1 MRIKISN
8 LNELT
13 DSREILESKP
23 HPFVSIFI
31 SILVVILICALAW
44 SYFGEI
50 DTVAKANGIVRPNE
64 KVHTAQSPING
75 KVQGLYLKEGQ
86 KVREGDL
93 LFSIEQKEVLKELA
107 NRKAELG
114 QIEVELNLLNKYKV
128 SIQQRKNQFSKS
140 IENEFKYLK
149 LVDQYIANYK
159 QLEIDFQSNS
169 IDVEQKRNSLE
180 QSSQMTDIKIREN
193 ERTFKDEKN
202 KYEVEKGGLE
212 NKINQVNVDLDN
224 ERKLKKSIISKQNY
238 LDPSDSV
245 RNSRLA
251 NYQKKLDQLTLIM
264 NDNEKIYNRSL
275 ELGERFVP
283 KAQIENEKMQYEN
296 ASLELEKF
304 INNTI
309 LDIDTNINTLEN
321 QLKQTKTDI
330 EGLDKVT
337 DLIINNDGLNLEK
350 QHLAESIQDIDN
362 QKGLLNEGV
371 QVTLKKFELDKVV
384 EINSQIEEAEK
395 KKKTIQENI
404 EQLEISSNKGAVK
417 ASTSGT
423 INVIKEINVG
433 EFLQAG
439 EPILS
444 IIPDQESQ
452 YKVTLAVPNQEIGKI
467 KIGDKV
473 NFHFSAFPKQNF
485 GYLSGEISSISPD
498 SVTGENGLSYYTV
511 EASLTSKILSN
522 KKGEKGEVKVGMTVE
537 ASVIADSKKILHY
550 LLEKVNLID

>member
-64 KVHTAQSPING
+64 KVHTVHSPIIG

-86 KVREGDL
+86 KVKEGDL
-93 LFSIEQKEVLKELA
+93 LFSIEQKEVLKELG
-107 NRKAELG
+107 NRKTELG
-114 QIEVELNLLNKYKV
+114 QIESELNLLNKYKV

-140 IENEFKYLK
+140 EDRELKYLK

-159 QLEIDFQSNS
+159 QLEIDFKSS
-169 IDVEQKRNSLE
+169 SMDVEQKRNTLE

-193 ERTFKDEKN
+193 ERTFKDEKT
-202 KYEVEKGGLE
+202 KYEVEKGVLK
-212 NKINQVNVDLDN
+212 NKINEVMVDLDN
-224 ERKLKKSIISKQNY
+224 ERKLKKSIITKQNH

-245 RNSRLA
+245 RNSQLA
-251 NYQKKLDQLTLIM
+251 NYQKKIDQLTLIM
-264 NDNEKIYNRSL
+264 NDNEKIYKRSL

-309 LDIDTNINTLEN
+309 LDIDTHINTLEK
-321 QLKQTKTDI
+321 QLKQTKIDM
-330 EGLDKVT
+330 ENLDKVT
-337 DLIINNDGLNLEK
+337 DLVINNDGLNLEK
-350 QHLAESIQDIDN
+350 QHLAESMQDIDN
-362 QKGLLNEGV
+362 QKGLLTEGV

-395 KKKTIQENI
+395 KKKAIQENI

-511 EASLTSKILSN
+511 EASLTSKSLSN
-522 KKGEKGEVKVGMTVE
+522 KKGEKGEVKVGMTAE
-537 ASVIADSKKILHY
+537 ASVITDSKKILNY

>member
-467 KIGDKV
+467 KIGDNV

-498 SVTGENGLSYYTV
+498 SVTGENGLSYYSV
-511 EASLTSKILSN
+511 EASLTSKILRN

>member
-498 SVTGENGLSYYTV
+498 SVTGENGLSYYSV
-511 EASLTSKILSN
+511 EASLTTKILSN

-550 LLEKVNLID
+550 LLEKVSLID

>member
-31 SILVVILICALAW
+31 SILVIILICALAW

-64 KVHTAQSPING
+64 KVHTVQAPIIG
-75 KVQGLYLKEGQ
+75 KVQELYIKEGQ
-86 KVREGDL
+86 KVKEGEP
-93 LFSIEQKEVLKELA
+93 LFSLEQKEVLKELE
-107 NRKAELG
+107 NRKVELG
-114 QIEVELNLLNKYKV
+114 QIEAELILLSKYKV

-140 IENEFKYLK
+140 EENELKYLK

-169 IDVEQKRNSLE
+169 IDVEQKRNALE
-180 QSSQMTDIKIREN
+180 QSSQKADIKIREN
-193 ERTFKDEKN
+193 ERTFKNEKN
-202 KYEVEKGGLE
+202 KYGVEKGLLE
-212 NKINQVNVDLDN
+212 NKISQITLDLES
-224 ERKLKKSIISKQNY
+224 ERKLKKSIITKQNH
-238 LDPSDSV
+238 LKPDDSV
-245 RNSRLA
+245 RNSQLA
-251 NYQKKLDQLTLIM
+251 NYQKKFDQLTLIM
-264 NDNEKIYNRSL
+264 NDKEKIYNRSV

-283 KAQIENEKMQYEN
+283 RAQMENEKTQYEN

-304 INNTI
+304 VKNTV
-309 LDIDTNINTLEN
+309 LDIDTNIKTLEN
-321 QLKQTKTDI
+321 QLKQAKTDL
-330 EGLDKVT
+330 ESLDKVT
-337 DLIINNDGLNLEK
+337 DLVINNDELKLEK
-350 QHLAESIQDIDN
+350 QHLAESIQDIES
-362 QKGLLNEGV
+362 QEGLLNEGI
-371 QVTLKKFELDKVV
+371 QVSLKKFELDKTV
-384 EINSQIEEAEK
+384 EINSLIEEEENK
-395 KKKTIQENI
+395 KKAIQENI
-404 EQLEISSNKGAVK
+404 EQLEISSNKGVVK

-473 NFHFSAFPKQNF
+473 NFHFTAFPKQNF
-485 GYLSGEISSISPD
+485 GYLSGVISSISPD
-498 SVTGENGLSYYTV
+498 SVIGEDGLSYYTV
-511 EASLTSKILSN
+511 EASLTSKSLSN
-522 KKGEKGEVKVGMTVE
+522 KKGENGEVKVGMTAE
-537 ASVIADSKKILHY
+537 ASVITDSKKILYY
-550 LLEKVNLID
+550 LLEKINLID

>member
-309 LDIDTNINTLEN
+309 LNIDTNINTLEN

-350 QHLAESIQDIDN
+350 QHLAESIQGIDN

-498 SVTGENGLSYYTV
+498 SVTGENGLSYYSV
-511 EASLTSKILSN
+511 EASLTTKILSN

>member
-498 SVTGENGLSYYTV
+498 SVTGENGLSYYSV
-511 EASLTSKILSN
+511 EASLTTKILSN

>member
-498 SVTGENGLSYYTV
+498 SVTGENGLSYYSV

>member
-64 KVHTAQSPING
+64 KVHTVQSPING
-75 KVQGLYLKEGQ
+75 KVEGLYLKEGQ

-93 LFSIEQKEVLKELA
+93 LFSIEQTEVLKELE
-107 NRKAELG
+107 NRKTELG
-114 QIEVELNLLNKYKV
+114 QIEAELNLLNKYKV

-140 IENEFKYLK
+140 EDGELKYLK

-159 QLEIDFQSNS
+159 QLEIEFKSS
-169 IDVEQKRNSLE
+169 SMDVEQKRNNLE
-180 QSSQMTDIKIREN
+180 QSTQMTDIKIREN

-212 NKINQVNVDLDN
+212 NKINQVNDDLDN

-304 INNTI
+304 TNNTI

-330 EGLDKVT
+330 ESLDKVT

-522 KKGEKGEVKVGMTVE
+522 KKGEKGEVKVGMTAE
-537 ASVIADSKKILHY
+537 ASVITDSKKILHY

>member
-93 LFSIEQKEVLKELA
+93 LFSIEQKEVLKELE
-107 NRKAELG
+107 NRKTELG
-114 QIEVELNLLNKYKV
+114 QIEAELNLLNKYKV

-140 IENEFKYLK
+140 EDGELKYFK

-159 QLEIDFQSNS
+159 QLEIEFKSS
-169 IDVEQKRNSLE
+169 SMDVEQKRNNLE

-193 ERTFKDEKN
+193 ERTFKDKKN

-224 ERKLKKSIISKQNY
+224 ERKLKKSIITKQNY
-238 LDPSDSV
+238 LEPNDSV
-245 RNSRLA
+245 RNSQLA
-251 NYQKKLDQLTLIM
+251 NYQKKLEQLTLIM

-330 EGLDKVT
+330 ESLDKVT
-337 DLIINNDGLNLEK
+337 ELVINNDGLNLEK
-350 QHLAESIQDIDN
+350 QHLAESMQDIDN

-522 KKGEKGEVKVGMTVE
+522 KKGEKGEVKVGMTAE
-537 ASVIADSKKILHY
+537 ASVITDSKKILHY